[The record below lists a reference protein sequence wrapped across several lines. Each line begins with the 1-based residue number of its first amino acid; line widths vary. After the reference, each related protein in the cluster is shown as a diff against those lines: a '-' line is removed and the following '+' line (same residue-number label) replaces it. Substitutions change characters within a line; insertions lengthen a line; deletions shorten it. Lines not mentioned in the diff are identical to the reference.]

1 VKRFAIIL
9 AVLLG
14 AREAAAVE
22 PSPPPLD
29 PGALLREAMQ
39 NSPAIKAAQA
49 RLEASRHAAPQAEA
63 SPDPEV
69 SVAYINDGLTSFT
82 LGESEFSQLSLNW
95 RQEIRPSR
103 KRRQA
108 REVAT
113 RGAEVA
119 EKESERTRLQVRFA
133 VKSAYAELLRLDQT
147 AAVLEE
153 LRAVLVALEE
163 TTRRRY
169 EVGQGIQESVLKAQT
184 AILSL
189 EAESTRVAQDRLVA
203 EARLNA
209 AVGRSP
215 GTPVGP
221 AQIPLTGDLPQEA
234 ELQSAP
240 GFAAS
245 PELEILE
252 AEVGRS
258 QAAAELAR
266 VEQKPDY
273 LWSAAYQYRGDL
285 DPMVMGMFGWRL
297 PFHRAQK
304 QAQALAQAES
314 DLTAA
319 QQELAE
325 GRIRTQS
332 EARQM
337 VASAQRARRLL
348 SLYDDGILPQAANT
362 LESARASYSVG
373 RIGLQDLLSDLKVLL
388 EARKDRAALEAEWIQ
403 AVAALERVLGVELL
417 RAPANGPAAGGG
429 DAS

>member
-1 VKRFAIIL
+1 
-9 AVLLG
+9 
-14 AREAAAVE
+14 
-22 PSPPPLD
+22 
-29 PGALLREAMQ
+29 
-39 NSPAIKAAQA
+39 
-49 RLEASRHAAPQAEA
+49 
-63 SPDPEV
+63 
-69 SVAYINDGLTSFT
+69 
-82 LGESEFSQLSLNW
+82 
-95 RQEIRPSR
+95 
-103 KRRQA
+103 
-108 REVAT
+108 
-113 RGAEVA
+113 
-119 EKESERTRLQVRFA
+119 
-133 VKSAYAELLRLDQT
+133 
-147 AAVLEE
+147 
-153 LRAVLVALEE
+153 
-163 TTRRRY
+163 
-169 EVGQGIQESVLKAQT
+169 VGQGIQESVLKAQT

-189 EAESTRVAQDRLVA
+189 EAESTRVAQDRLEA

-215 GTPVGP
+215 DTPVGP

-245 PELEILE
+245 PELEIME

-297 PFHRAQK
+297 PLHRAQK

-319 QQELAE
+319 QEELAE

-348 SLYDDGILPQAANT
+348 KLYDDGILPQAANT

-417 RAPANGPAAGGG
+417 RAPANGPAAGGD